1 MKIIQFIPTI
11 AYGDAVGNDTVA
23 LKQAMLNMGYDT
35 EIYAESIVPPLGKE
49 TATKIEGEL
58 PNMGKEDV
66 AILHLSTGAEL
77 NFSFGRLSC
86 RKIVIYHNITPP
98 EYFHESDTY
107 IEGINKWAIEGAKYL
122 ADKVDYC
129 IAVSEYNKK
138 ELVKMG
144 YTCPI
149 DVLPILIP
157 FEDYKKTPSEKIL
170 KKYDDGEHKNI
181 VFTGRVVPNKK
192 QEDIIAAFYHY
203 KKYYNPK
210 SRLFLVGSYAEEN
223 IYYRRLRKYVEEL
236 KLNDVY
242 FTGHIKFDEILAY
255 YNLADVFLCMSE
267 HEGFCVPLVEAMFF
281 RKPIVAYNSSAIPYT
296 LGGTGWLL
304 DTKRPLEVAG
314 AINYIIVHPEVR
326 QKIIEGQVKRL
337 QDFSYE
343 RIYEEFERLLTRFLE
358 GNNHENSNS

>member
-35 EIYAESIVPPLGKE
+35 EIYAESVVPPLGKE
-49 TATKIEGEL
+49 TATKIEDEL
-58 PNMGKEDV
+58 PNMEKGDV

-77 NFSFGRLSC
+77 NFSFAKLKC

-98 EYFHESDTY
+98 KYFHESDTY
-107 IEGINKWAIEGAKYL
+107 IEGINEWAIEGAKYL
-122 ADKVDYC
+122 SDKVDYC
-129 IAVSEYNKK
+129 IADSEYNKK
-138 ELVKMG
+138 ELKNMG
-144 YTCPI
+144 FCCPI

-157 FEDYKKTPSEKIL
+157 FEDYKKKPSEKII
-170 KKYDDGEHKNI
+170 KKYDDEYTNI
-181 VFTGRVVPNKK
+181 VFTGRIVPNKK
-192 QEDIIAAFYHY
+192 QENIIAAFYHY

-223 IYYRRLRKYVEEL
+223 VYYRRLRKYVEEL
-236 KLNDVY
+236 KLSDVY
-242 FTGHIKFDEILAY
+242 FTGHIKFNEILAY

-281 RKPIVAYNSSAIPYT
+281 KKTILAYNSSAIPYI
-296 LGGTGWLL
+296 LGGSGWLL
-304 DTKRPLEVAG
+304 NTKAPLEVAG
-314 AINYIIVHPEVR
+314 AINYVIEHPDFR
-326 QKIIEGQVKRL
+326 QKMIDKQLNRL

-343 RIYEEFERLLTRFLE
+343 KIRKEFERLLVCFLE